1 MDSITDELL
10 EALERA
16 RNINYENER
25 LSKVYGGNYAFV
37 KTYQDAIEAYPA
49 DKSEIERT
57 LVIIYEAIEDA
68 LDKENKNYKIVNV
81 RNMSNTSL
89 LLDKSDMADIV
100 LKAEMA
106 DKYLLLESDILIARS
121 GIPGAIRILEDSCE
135 NTICCGFIIR
145 LSLETDLYR
154 KYLVYKLKDYEDT
167 TATSS
172 GGTIPPAITYEWP
185 GWI

>member
-49 DKSEIERT
+49 DKS
-57 LVIIYEAIEDA
+57 
-68 LDKENKNYKIVNV
+68 
-81 RNMSNTSL
+81 
-89 LLDKSDMADIV
+89 DMDDIV

-154 KYLVYKLKDYEDT
+154 KYLIYKLKDYEDT